1 MSNKKTDNAIRNLFI
16 EKIYNI
22 CDGKKAEEV
31 FLTYIKSDGTEEDIT
46 YRSFGLKC
54 ELLMQ
59 KFQKSM
65 LRRNDRVLVL
75 TPMSP
80 FGCIAVTALAI
91 SELVSVVLNP
101 QLPEEELDSLVK
113 KSDISGIVC
122 DEEIYQKYA
131 YKWTQ
136 KYPVLNI
143 KTGDLFL
150 DREYFSEPSKD
161 SDDVLA
167 ILYSSG
173 TTSEPKGVMI
183 TYEAQMKSAEFLLRA
198 FGTNDIRYLLV
209 FPMFHVSG
217 FSVFF
222 ALFLGGGQIGL
233 LENTNSIKL
242 MDGFQKYKPNAFG
255 MVPKVYE
262 TFYTKIVSQLNN
274 KKFAMKMFSFC
285 G

>member
-31 FLTYIKSDGTEEDIT
+31 FLTYIKSDGTEE
-46 YRSFGLKC
+46 
-54 ELLMQ
+54 
-59 KFQKSM
+59 
-65 LRRNDRVLVL
+65 
-75 TPMSP
+75 
-80 FGCIAVTALAI
+80 
-91 SELVSVVLNP
+91 
-101 QLPEEELDSLVK
+101 ELDSLVK

-136 KYPVLNI
+136 KYPVFNI

-150 DREYFSEPSKD
+150 DREYFSESSKD

-183 TYEAQMKSAEFLLRA
+183 TYEAQMKSAELLLRA

-217 FSVFF
+217 FSVF
-222 ALFLGGGQIGL
+222 L
-233 LENTNSIKL
+233 LCFWAEDRLDCS
-242 MDGFQKYKPNAFG
+242 
-255 MVPKVYE
+255 
-262 TFYTKIVSQLNN
+262 KIQTQ
-274 KKFAMKMFSFC
+274 
-285 G
+285 

>member
-91 SELVSVVLNP
+91 SELYN
-101 QLPEEELDSLVK
+101 
-113 KSDISGIVC
+113 
-122 DEEIYQKYA
+122 
-131 YKWTQ
+131 
-136 KYPVLNI
+136 
-143 KTGDLFL
+143 
-150 DREYFSEPSKD
+150 
-161 SDDVLA
+161 
-167 ILYSSG
+167 
-173 TTSEPKGVMI
+173 
-183 TYEAQMKSAEFLLRA
+183 
-198 FGTNDIRYLLV
+198 
-209 FPMFHVSG
+209 
-217 FSVFF
+217 
-222 ALFLGGGQIGL
+222 GL
-233 LENTNSIKL
+233 IN
-242 MDGFQKYKPNAFG
+242 
-255 MVPKVYE
+255 
-262 TFYTKIVSQLNN
+262 
-274 KKFAMKMFSFC
+274 
-285 G
+285 

>member
-1 MSNKKTDNAIRNLFI
+1 MSNKKTDNAMRNLFI
-16 EKIYNI
+16 EKIYNL

-31 FLTYIKSDGTEEDIT
+31 FLTYIKSDGTQDDIT

-59 KFQKSM
+59 KFQKSI
-65 LRRNDRVLVL
+65 LHRKDRVLLL

-136 KYPVLNI
+136 KYPVFYI
-143 KTGDLFL
+143 K
-150 DREYFSEPSKD
+150 
-161 SDDVLA
+161 
-167 ILYSSG
+167 
-173 TTSEPKGVMI
+173 
-183 TYEAQMKSAEFLLRA
+183 
-198 FGTNDIRYLLV
+198 
-209 FPMFHVSG
+209 
-217 FSVFF
+217 
-222 ALFLGGGQIGL
+222 
-233 LENTNSIKL
+233 NTIK
-242 MDGFQKYKPNAFG
+242 
-255 MVPKVYE
+255 
-262 TFYTKIVSQLNN
+262 I
-274 KKFAMKMFSFC
+274 
-285 G
+285 

>member
-1 MSNKKTDNAIRNLFI
+1 MRNLFI

-136 KYPVLNI
+136 KYPVFNI
-143 KTGDLFL
+143 KTGDLFI
-150 DREYFSEPSKD
+150 DKKYFSEPSKD
-161 SDDVLA
+161 RDDDVFA

-183 TYEAQMKSAEFLLRA
+183 TYEAQMKSAELLLRA
-198 FGTNDIRYLLV
+198 FGTNNIRYLLV

-222 ALFLGGGQIGL
+222 CFVFGRRTDWIAR
-233 LENTNSIKL
+233 
-242 MDGFQKYKPNAFG
+242 KYKLNKING
-255 MVPKVYE
+255 WIPKVQAKCIWNGTKGLRNILYE
-262 TFYTKIVSQLNN
+262 DSKSV
-274 KKFAMKMFSFC
+274 K
-285 G
+285 